1 MTAQDAPDGARI
13 FHLAL
18 ARDWDEAQADGWYR
32 ISTLGA
38 TVAEVGFM
46 HASFAGQLAGVA
58 AAHYADVT
66 EPLVLLTID
75 RSRVGAPV
83 VDEVVPAAAGA
94 MFPHVY
100 GPLNVD
106 AVVDARPVSRDAAG
120 RLDLP

>member
-1 MTAQDAPDGARI
+1 MSTRDAPAEARI

-18 ARDWDEAQADGWYR
+18 ARDWDAAQADGWYR
-32 ISTLGA
+32 ISTLGSS
-38 TVAEVGFM
+38 VDEVGFL

-58 AAHYADVT
+58 EAHYADVT
-66 EPLVLLTID
+66 EPLVLLMID

-83 VDEVVPAAAGA
+83 VDEVVPAASGA
-94 MFPHVY
+94 VFPHVY

-106 AVVDARPVSRDAAG
+106 AVVDARPVSRDGAG

>member
-1 MTAQDAPDGARI
+1 MTAPGASDGARI

-18 ARDWDEAQADGWYR
+18 ARDWEAARAEGWYR

-38 TVAEVGFM
+38 TVDEVGFL
-46 HASFAGQLAGVA
+46 HASFAAQLAGVA
-58 AAHYADVT
+58 DAFYADVT

-83 VDEVVPAAAGA
+83 VDEDVPAAGA
-94 MFPHVY
+94 VFPHVY

-106 AVVDARPVSRDAAG
+106 AVVDVRPVSRDAAG